1 MYKIFLLLLLLISFV
16 FIISFCQKLYEPM
29 EISFNE
35 ISLNET
41 ITSTF
46 SSISGDLIGIRN
58 DLSNI
63 GNLD

>member
-1 MYKIFLLLLLLISFV
+1 MYKILLLLLLLITFV

-29 EISFNE
+29 DISFNE

-46 SSISGDLIGIRN
+46 SSISGDLNEIRDN
-58 DLSNI
+58 LANI
-63 GNLD
+63 V

>member
-1 MYKIFLLLLLLISFV
+1 MYKILLLLLLLISFV